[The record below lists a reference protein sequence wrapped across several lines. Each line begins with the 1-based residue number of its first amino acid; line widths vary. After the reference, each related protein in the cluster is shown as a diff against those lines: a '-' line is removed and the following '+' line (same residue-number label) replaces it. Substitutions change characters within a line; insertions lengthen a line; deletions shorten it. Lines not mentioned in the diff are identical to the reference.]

1 MERQKTETQ
10 SNGVTEKQRLRDS
23 EIAKWKDGET
33 HRQRKRETQS
43 KKGKK
48 SERQNSRNQIVN

>member
-10 SNGVTEKQRLRDS
+10 SNGVTEKHRLRDS
-23 EIAKWKDGET
+23 EIGKWKDGET

-48 SERQNSRNQIVN
+48 SERHNSRNKIVN